1 MASPPGGG
9 RSPAW
14 CYIPPLVRAALAW
27 LFVICLTQVDGS
39 TFYVLVRGVG
49 AVEYSDAIVVGS
61 HALDFGVLAVVTAL
75 FGLSVLA
82 VVAVVG
88 NVRWVVGGFD
98 GSTPFSDPSWSF
110 SFVGLQ
116 IIALLDPILP
126 EITLV
131 MLFGWVAW
139 LLLPLVSRSAKAWMS
154 AGCPGEGSAGFGVAV
169 SRRASFVMLGAAV
182 LISVFV
188 GAYPYLHAV
197 NPNSLIVGVDPRYCY
212 SRILDGL
219 PGLGY
224 PCGGHDR
231 VLLHALRSLPAPLG
245 VFRYSAAPP
254 SRHSK
259 SHFPCWPSS
268 SPCRRMPSS
277 TKGPGAVWLP
287 GSGPSSPRARSRWSW
302 DQLEIPRRLVR
313 AG

>member
-224 PCGGHDR
+224 PCGGPR
-231 VLLHALRSLPAPLG
+231 PGTITRITE
-245 VFRYSAAPP
+245 
-254 SRHSK
+254 
-259 SHFPCWPSS
+259 PSS
-268 SPCRRMPSS
+268 SFRGLSLLGGSPLAAFQIAFPVLAVLLTLS
-277 TKGPGAVWLP
+277 TYAFVNEGT
-287 GSGPSSPRARSRWSW
+287 GSGLA
-302 DQLEIPRRLVR
+302 
-313 AG
+313 AGVGALFASCSL